1 MKRLVIIEDQT
12 AIREMLV
19 EILRLDANYQL
30 VGEAGDG
37 QAAVQLCLEANP
49 DVCVL
54 DAKLPGLSG
63 VDILRRISKKLP
75 QMRVL
80 VFSGHENPVLVRE
93 MLEAGA
99 HGFVEKTAGLF
110 DFKKGLETVANG
122 GTYFGPAVAALL
134 RNVVANP
141 ATSNA
146 PDFLTDCE
154 REILQLVAESH
165 STKGIAAKL
174 DISVKTVDNH
184 RTNLMRKLNLH
195 DVASLTRYALEVG
208 LIETKKDRLK
218 TLPGRRRL
226 PNRSKPVPSIFLLM
240 KLVPHKICL
249 LVACAALLLT
259 GCTHTPTRPDPS
271 ATAMG
276 PQMGDRGNAAM
287 TPISVPQNVDA
298 PGLQSRGDGFDL
310 NNQNR
315 TALQAVYFDFDRH
328 EIKQPERAKLQAAK
342 EYLDKNPTYLLLLE
356 GHCDWLGTAEYN
368 LGLGE
373 RRANAAKKYLQ
384 SIGVAAD
391 KMETV
396 SKGSLEASKNADDA
410 TRTKDRRVDLVV
422 VNPKTG
428 PAAL

>member
-37 QAAVQLCLEANP
+37 QSAVTLCLKVNP

-54 DAKLPGLSG
+54 DAKLPGLNG

-110 DFKKGLETVANG
+110 EFKKGLETVANG

-146 PDFLTDCE
+146 PDFLTDRE

-165 STKGIAAKL
+165 STKEIAAKL
-174 DISVKTVDNH
+174 GISVKTVDNH

-208 LIETKKDRLK
+208 LIEPKK
-218 TLPGRRRL
+218 
-226 PNRSKPVPSIFLLM
+226 
-240 KLVPHKICL
+240 
-249 LVACAALLLT
+249 
-259 GCTHTPTRPDPS
+259 
-271 ATAMG
+271 
-276 PQMGDRGNAAM
+276 
-287 TPISVPQNVDA
+287 
-298 PGLQSRGDGFDL
+298 
-310 NNQNR
+310 
-315 TALQAVYFDFDRH
+315 
-328 EIKQPERAKLQAAK
+328 
-342 EYLDKNPTYLLLLE
+342 
-356 GHCDWLGTAEYN
+356 
-368 LGLGE
+368 
-373 RRANAAKKYLQ
+373 
-384 SIGVAAD
+384 
-391 KMETV
+391 TV
-396 SKGSLEASKNADDA
+396 
-410 TRTKDRRVDLVV
+410 
-422 VNPKTG
+422 
-428 PAAL
+428 

>member
-37 QAAVQLCLEANP
+37 QAAVQLCLDTNP
-49 DVCVL
+49 DLCVL
-54 DAKLPGLSG
+54 DAKLPGLNG
-63 VDILRRISKKLP
+63 VDILRRIGKKLP

-110 DFKKGLETVANG
+110 EFKKGLETVANG

-146 PDFLTDCE
+146 PDFLTVRE

-165 STKGIAAKL
+165 STKEIAAKL
-174 DISVKTVDNH
+174 GISVKTVDNH

-208 LIETKKDRLK
+208 LIEPKK
-218 TLPGRRRL
+218 
-226 PNRSKPVPSIFLLM
+226 
-240 KLVPHKICL
+240 
-249 LVACAALLLT
+249 
-259 GCTHTPTRPDPS
+259 
-271 ATAMG
+271 
-276 PQMGDRGNAAM
+276 
-287 TPISVPQNVDA
+287 
-298 PGLQSRGDGFDL
+298 
-310 NNQNR
+310 
-315 TALQAVYFDFDRH
+315 
-328 EIKQPERAKLQAAK
+328 
-342 EYLDKNPTYLLLLE
+342 
-356 GHCDWLGTAEYN
+356 
-368 LGLGE
+368 
-373 RRANAAKKYLQ
+373 
-384 SIGVAAD
+384 
-391 KMETV
+391 TV
-396 SKGSLEASKNADDA
+396 
-410 TRTKDRRVDLVV
+410 
-422 VNPKTG
+422 
-428 PAAL
+428 